1 MAISGS
7 HETPIEGSGGGG
19 YDVIVAAQSLCE
31 LLAPDRSSVEDDAS
45 ELLVG
50 YRWLFA
56 KVLASLRPGGT
67 FLVADE
73 TDTLGLYGH
82 MRLMEETGFAEID
95 CAWRQGNSFV
105 CGGTRP

>member
-1 MAISGS
+1 M
-7 HETPIEGSGGGG
+7 
-19 YDVIVAAQSLCE
+19 
-31 LLAPDRSSVEDDAS
+31 
-45 ELLVG
+45 LVG

-56 KVLASLRPGGT
+56 KVLASLSPGGT

-95 CAWRQGNSFV
+95 CAWRQGNTFV
-105 CGGTRP
+105 CGGTKPRDIQPAA